1 MTAER
6 IPPHK
11 GDLVPLDLSAQPVQ
25 DEARPALSRLK
36 PIVDRWPAVAIFV
49 ACALNLV
56 WVIWL
61 LWLLAGL
68 IF

>member
-6 IPPHK
+6 MPPDK
-11 GDLVPLDLSAQPVQ
+11 GDLVTLDVSAQPAQ
-25 DEARPALSRLK
+25 DETRPALSRVK
-36 PIVDRWPAVAIFV
+36 PIVDRWPAVAIFA